1 MKALHLTSSF
11 LSGAIGVTL
20 IGWGFSFTPFFIK
33 FCCYAIAIAIL
44 LILLGFVL
52 DDFLV
57 QVLQVEHSFLYG
69 CLISGTIAFLVG
81 CLVLLGYLL

>member
-1 MKALHLTSSF
+1 MKLLHLSSLF
-11 LSGAIGVTL
+11 LSGAIAVTL
-20 IGWGFSFTPFFIK
+20 IGWSFSFTPFFIK
-33 FCCYAIAIAIL
+33 FCCYALAIAIL

-69 CLISGTIAFLVG
+69 CLISGAIAFLIG
-81 CLVLLGYLL
+81 SLVLVGYLL